1 MMTVSFTFVSL
12 CLLVL
17 TVSCQTPA
25 PSGSEYTSI
34 IMPEPT
40 PIESNESIPL
50 SEPESS
56 VVTATA
62 VEEPIVEPVIPDEP
76 TQTAE
81 IEDEPIVDDPVIE
94 TEIPPEPVTETFDPS
109 TITKEIFD
117 STKTDVQEL
126 INRLNGIIREKKFD
140 EWILFLG
147 TEYRQVLSEPGFL
160 ARISASAVL
169 KKQGITLRDIR
180 DYFIYVVVPSRA
192 KDRVDDIA
200 FIGQNRVKAF
210 TIDAKGRK
218 LRLYDLEKTT
228 NGWKIVD

>member
-1 MMTVSFTFVSL
+1 VIVS
-12 CLLVL
+12 
-17 TVSCQTPA
+17 
-25 PSGSEYTSI
+25 
-34 IMPEPT
+34 EPT
-40 PIESNESIPL
+40 PIVSTSPESGPEPAEEEQTSIEEPL
-50 SEPESS
+50 VEPEIVEETIQIVETEDEEPVDNTVIEPDASLENTS
-56 VVTATA
+56 VV
-62 VEEPIVEPVIPDEP
+62 
-76 TQTAE
+76 
-81 IEDEPIVDDPVIE
+81 
-94 TEIPPEPVTETFDPS
+94 FDPS

-126 INRLNGIIREKKFD
+126 INRLNGIIRDKKFD

-160 ARISASAVL
+160 ARVSASAVL

-180 DYFIYVVVPSRA
+180 DYFLYVVVPSRA
-192 KDRVDDIA
+192 KDRVDDIE